1 MNVIRGAVP
10 PGPLSAQPPGYAT
23 LTRKVNAFAA
33 FAVAPLL
40 AIVLTIMAVL
50 SPPAPVLA
58 ASAPVRILVL
68 GDSLSAG
75 YGLPAAE
82 SFPSRLEAA
91 LRARGHEVAVV
102 NAGVSGDTTAGGRS
116 RIAWSLGGTP
126 PPDAAIVALGSND
139 ALRGL
144 EPAETRAN
152 LDAILSKFKA
162 AGLPVLLAGMKAPR
176 NFGPDYVR
184 EFEAVFPA
192 LAKRHDA
199 LFYPFIL
206 EGVALDPAMNQAD
219 GIHPN
224 PKGVARMVEG
234 ILPLAEQLI
243 ARARAEG
250 SP

>member
-1 MNVIRGAVP
+1 M
-10 PGPLSAQPPGYAT
+10 
-23 LTRKVNAFAA
+23 TRKVNAFAA
-33 FAVAPLL
+33 HAV

-50 SPPAPVLA
+50 SPPARA
-58 ASAPVRILVL
+58 AAAPVRILVL

-126 PPDAAIVALGSND
+126 APDAVIVALGSND

-152 LDAILSKFKA
+152 LDAILSALKS

-192 LAKRHDA
+192 LAARYDA

-224 PKGVARMVEG
+224 PKGVARMVDG
-234 ILPLAEQLI
+234 VVPLAEKLV

-250 SP
+250 PP

>member
-1 MNVIRGAVP
+1 
-10 PGPLSAQPPGYAT
+10 
-23 LTRKVNAFAA
+23 
-33 FAVAPLL
+33 
-40 AIVLTIMAVL
+40 MAVL
-50 SPPAPVLA
+50 SPPARA
-58 ASAPVRILVL
+58 AAAAVRILVL

-126 PPDAAIVALGSND
+126 APDAVIVALGSND

-152 LDAILSKFKA
+152 LDAILSALKS

-192 LAKRHDA
+192 LAARYDA

-224 PKGVARMVEG
+224 PKGVARMVDG
-234 ILPLAEQLI
+234 VVPLAEKLV

-250 SP
+250 PP